1 MLIEAEAITLTERT
15 KASLHRLSKTIMT
28 GLQPPSGAYGFFYY
42 NGHAL
47 SLVDDIIRIMRR
59 LYSGRTKLNELAIK
73 EERARPKTWPAG
85 KRYPED
91 YVEIMHENHEQ
102 TEYMKIDLESLYMF
116 GTILLDQWALSAI
129 CVGNLKTKRKHPFTE
144 IIQEFILKRAGCLS
158 GMWDAHKA
166 KALWLYYQV
175 RFYRNKFVVHANR
188 PWQRGTTRSVVGEDF
203 NLFTPTP
210 PGWIDTDKEYREVF
224 SLLPLAPK
232 YIQEAEVDYWEKK
245 DPRRLAEILF
255 NCIGD
260 IEEVGNREKIASI
273 FGKIGGSTPSFQVI
287 GRNLLEFIL
296 QTTELLSDIAAKNL
310 DNIDLGRPFMNSE
323 QLFSAGLP
331 VASRK

>member
-1 MLIEAEAITLTERT
+1 M
-15 KASLHRLSKTIMT
+15 
-28 GLQPPSGAYGFFYY
+28 
-42 NGHAL
+42 
-47 SLVDDIIRIMRR
+47 
-59 LYSGRTKLNELAIK
+59 
-73 EERARPKTWPAG
+73 
-85 KRYPED
+85 
-91 YVEIMHENHEQ
+91 
-102 TEYMKIDLESLYMF
+102 
-116 GTILLDQWALSAI
+116 
-129 CVGNLKTKRKHPFTE
+129 
-144 IIQEFILKRAGCLS
+144 
-158 GMWDAHKA
+158 
-166 KALWLYYQV
+166 
-175 RFYRNKFVVHANR
+175 
-188 PWQRGTTRSVVGEDF
+188 
-203 NLFTPTP
+203 FTPTP